1 MEVQLHQ
8 EYALTDQEST
18 AVNALL
24 QYCFPGFPSDRNYY
38 KSLPSFRFLIWENEN
53 LIGHISIVFRI
64 VKVGSTVTR
73 IFGISDVCVHPDHRS
88 KQIAS
93 VLLHEVEKCSQKYQ
107 IDFLILIAEER
118 ALYKKRGY
126 KSVSNTVRWLL
137 VNDHQSL
144 GVMHGN
150 LDQSLMVKAMG
161 TLKWN
166 KGLLDLIGGLF

>member
-1 MEVQLHQ
+1 MKVQLHQ
-8 EYALTDQEST
+8 EQALIGQKAT
-18 AVNALL
+18 AVNTLL
-24 QYCFPGFPSDRNYY
+24 QICFPGFPSDRNYY
-38 KSLPSFRFLIWENEN
+38 KSLPSFRFLVWENKN
-53 LIGHISIVFRI
+53 LIGHLSIVFRI

-88 KQIAS
+88 KQVAS
-93 VLLHEVEKCSQKYQ
+93 LLLDEVEKNSQEYQ

-137 VNDHQSL
+137 INDHQSL

-150 LDQSLMVKAMG
+150 LDQSLMVKQMG

-166 KGLLDLIGGLF
+166 KGLLDLMGGLF

>member
-1 MEVQLHQ
+1 MKVQLHQ
-8 EYALTDQEST
+8 EYALSASDSA
-18 AVNALL
+18 AVNVLL
-24 QYCFPGFPSDRNYY
+24 QHCFPGFPPDRNYY
-38 KSLPSFRFLIWENEN
+38 KSLPSFRFLIWEKKT
-53 LIGHISIVFRI
+53 LIGHLSIVFRI
-64 VKVGSTVTR
+64 VKIGSTITR

-93 VLLHEVEKCSQKYQ
+93 ILLDEVEKCSQKHR

-137 VNDHQSL
+137 INDHQSL

-150 LDQSLMVKAMG
+150 LDRSLMVKQTGA
-161 TLKWN
+161 LKWN
-166 KGLLDLIGGLF
+166 KGLLDLMGGVF

>member
-1 MEVQLHQ
+1 MPIKLHQ
-8 EYALTDQEST
+8 EYALSSPESA
-18 AVNALL
+18 AVNVLL
-24 QYCFPGFPSDRNYY
+24 QSCFPGFPADRNYY
-38 KSLPSFRFLIWENEN
+38 KSLPSFRLLFWKKEKL
-53 LIGHISIVFRI
+53 LGHLSVVFRI

-93 VLLHEVEKCSQKYQ
+93 LLLDEVEKKSQEYN
-107 IDFLILIAEER
+107 IDFLVLIAEER

-150 LDQSLMVKAMG
+150 LDRSLMVKETG

-166 KGLLDLIGGLF
+166 KGLLDLMGGLF